1 MALNARP
8 TNPFEVKALAFD
20 VFGTVVDWRGSI
32 IREGAEWGRAKGL
45 EVDWAGFADRWRAGY
60 GPSMDK
66 VRRGTLPWMNL
77 DALHRIILDDL
88 PRVRSYRL
96 DRSREGPL
104 ESSLA
109 PADALAG
116 RGRGPGASQGKVRAG
131 HALER

>member
-8 TNPFEVKALAFD
+8 ADPFEVKALAFD

-45 EVDWAGFADRWRAGY
+45 DVDWAGFADRWRAGY

-88 PRVRSYRL
+88 LHEFGVTGLTEAETDHWNRV
-96 DRSREGPL
+96 GT
-104 ESSLA
+104 
-109 PADALAG
+109 G
-116 RGRGPGASQGKVRAG
+116 
-131 HALER
+131 